1 MLIEDYLRLLLLF
14 NAFQGC
20 GKPLWLLHGL
30 FRANGGCGYVKKP
43 DFLIDQQAFNPMQ
56 PGHVKQ
62 TLKVHP
68 LATTYLYMVVGY
80 Y

>member
-14 NAFQGC
+14 NAFQGY

-30 FRANGGCGYVKKP
+30 FRANGGSGYIKKP

-56 PGHVKQ
+56 PGQVKQ

-68 LATTYLYMVVGY
+68 S
-80 Y
+80 